1 MVQPRFLLQSQT
13 FRLGTILAG
22 LALPALVPGATAAS
36 DPHPELRR
44 LSPADAVWVDL
55 TAGRVIVGGRI
66 ALDDGPIEF
75 FACPKETKEH
85 ESIVAVDAPARL
97 VHAALLAI
105 GLQSG
110 QPASFADG
118 YNPASGDPVAIEVTW
133 QEGETTRRATAQEWV
148 RDSRTGDQ
156 LDTHWVFAGSQ
167 FWKDPRDGTEYY
179 QADGGD
185 LVCVS
190 NFPTAMLDLPIAS
203 SQANEALLFE
213 AFAERVPPSG
223 TPVELILSR
232 AEASPGDAGD
242 PAVPSPSPN

>member
-1 MVQPRFLLQSQT
+1 MLQPHLIFQSQT
-13 FRLGTILAG
+13 FRLGAVLAR
-22 LALPALVPGATAAS
+22 LSLTPFVPAAVVAS
-36 DPHPELRR
+36 DPHPELRH
-44 LSPADAVWVDL
+44 LSQTDAVWVDL
-55 TAGRVIVGGRI
+55 AEGRVIVGGQI
-66 ALDDGPIEF
+66 AIKDGPIEF
-75 FACPKETKEH
+75 FACPKGTKEH
-85 ESIVAVDAPARL
+85 ESIVAIDAPARL

-110 QPASFADG
+110 QPASFAKG
-118 YNPASGDPVAIEVTW
+118 YTPASGDPVAIKVTW
-133 QEGETTRRATAQEWV
+133 QDGNTIRRVVAQEWI

-156 LDTHWVFAGSQ
+156 LDTYWVFAGSQ

-213 AFAERVPPSG
+213 AFTERIPARG

-232 AEASPGDAGD
+232 AESKTADHDSSITLP
-242 PAVPSPSPN
+242 

>member
-1 MVQPRFLLQSQT
+1 MFQPRFLPPFPT
-13 FRLGTILAG
+13 FRLGAILAG
-22 LALPALVPGATAAS
+22 LALATLAPRAATAT

-55 TAGRVIVGGRI
+55 AAGRVIVGGRI

-75 FACPKETKEH
+75 FACPKNTKEH
-85 ESIVAVDAPARL
+85 ESIVVVDTTARL

-118 YNPASGDPVAIEVTW
+118 YTPASGDPVAIEVTW

-213 AFAERVPPSG
+213 AFTERVPPSG

-232 AEASPGDAGD
+232 AEASPGNAGD
-242 PAVPSPSPN
+242 PAVTSPSPN